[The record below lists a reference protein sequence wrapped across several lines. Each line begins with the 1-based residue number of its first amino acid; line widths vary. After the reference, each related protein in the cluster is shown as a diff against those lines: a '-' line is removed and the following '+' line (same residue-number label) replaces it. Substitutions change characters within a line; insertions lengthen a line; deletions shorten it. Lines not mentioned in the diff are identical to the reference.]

1 MNICFLKK
9 KETLKEREIDGI
21 LGNEGNEEGHC
32 E

>member
-1 MNICFLKK
+1 MFFFFFVK